1 MIKEFD
7 RKNEEIRSLKQTVF
21 DKDNK
26 IEQLRTSIK
35 ASVDNIYNEKLLIE
49 NDKLKMKLMEL
60 FNAYSDLYNHAKNL
74 MDAPNSDPSELVDKL
89 DGSLKTI
96 EKIRDFLCENNIDTK
111 MIEMNEKCSK
121 AQQTDDL
128 QIYSGKNSPECME
141 NLRSLINDFRNNKL
155 NYKTFLERLDQIFAQ
170 HDQIKNDTSDD
181 QQFKRQLYSSL
192 LNQSSSSSSSSSPGQ
207 NEHNINVVIRLVNFC
222 CCLAIFFRF
231 VFFVVS
237 NFNEK
242 KNIIPF
248 KLQVM

>member
-1 MIKEFD
+1 MIVLILILFFCLELKQKVIKEFD

-21 DKDNK
+21 DKDKK

-35 ASVDNIYNEKLLIE
+35 ASADNIYNEKLLIE
-49 NDKLKMKLMEL
+49 NDKLKMKLMEM

-96 EKIRDFLCENNIDTK
+96 ERIRNFLCENNIDTK

-121 AQQTDDL
+121 GQQTDDL
-128 QIYSGKNSPECME
+128 QIDSGKNSPECME

-170 HDQIKNDTSDD
+170 RDQIKNDTSDD

-192 LNQSSSSSSSSSPGQ
+192 LNQLNNLDQLNSKLLSSKQ
-207 NEHNINVVIRLVNFC
+207 N
-222 CCLAIFFRF
+222 
-231 VFFVVS
+231 
-237 NFNEK
+237 
-242 KNIIPF
+242 
-248 KLQVM
+248 